1 MRRLLSIALGLA
13 ASITPLAARDTYP
26 RQPGVSIQHYVFAL
40 TLSDSTDEI
49 VGEASVTIRFTV
61 DGLSTF
67 FLDLASAANGKGMT
81 VTGVLADGNAV
92 TYSHTANHLNISLP
106 RPSRSGEWRRFTIRY
121 HGVPADGLRT
131 GVNKYN

>member
-67 FLDLASAANGKGMT
+67 FLDLASAANG
-81 VTGVLADGNAV
+81 NAV

-131 GVNKYN
+131 GVNKY